1 MLGTGCPQW
10 DLRRIDAS
18 PLPKGSSAATPTI
31 TGSVIDYRTM
41 LPDVVIMD
49 IAMPGLSDIETTRRL
64 LAGHPNIKVLALC
77 TGLIWS

>member
-1 MLGTGCPQW
+1 M
-10 DLRRIDAS
+10 
-18 PLPKGSSAATPTI
+18 I